1 MRVWS
6 KAWWFVTIA
15 FALYFGFIF
24 TPALVFPAFDATW
37 YVCAVQLS
45 ILLTVPLLLLLAMW
59 GGIELLVAKGRKRPI
74 GAWTRIPG
82 NTAVAGLSM
91 LVAFLVLNR
100 ILPYQLPRG
109 SYEALFS
116 REVWSEPGSD
126 FGQGQFITPRQK
138 MLGDVVKNLP
148 GKSRAEVEYML
159 GKGDDT
165 QYFKSVGCDLLYVT
179 GPERASFFG
188 VDSEWLLIWF
198 DEHGMYKRYA
208 ILAD

>member
-45 ILLTVPLLLLLAMW
+45 ILLTVPLLLLLAVW
-59 GGIELLVAKGRKRPI
+59 GGVGLLVAKGRKRPT

-82 NTAVAGLSM
+82 NTATVGLSM
-91 LVAFLVLNR
+91 LVAFLVLNL

-109 SYEALFS
+109 SYEASFY
-116 REVWSEPGSD
+116 REVWLEHGSD

-165 QYFKSVGCDLLYVT
+165 QYFKSLGCDLLYVT

-198 DEHGMYKRYA
+198 DELGMYKRYA
-208 ILAD
+208 ILSD